1 MKIVRFIGIVMT
13 IMCAAIT
20 SCNAVP
26 VTHKR
31 VYESVAHVYASG
43 SSFNWLEPFKTSP
56 TSIEQGSGFVIDD
69 EGHIITNFHVIK
81 DATEIN
87 VTLPSCGQ
95 RMLHASVVGI
105 CPESDVALLKL
116 TQRDCR
122 SIRALT
128 GYVPHL
134 ILGDSDNIEREQH
147 ITAYGYPFGQQ
158 RVNCQPGVVS
168 GFEVVEGESFI
179 EVTTPLSS
187 GYSGGPCVDRA
198 GRVVGINN
206 AQLMGIRS
214 MNFII
219 PINEIKKLLPSLRRH
234 TVVHRPFFGI
244 SFVGTHPTLM
254 RFLCNPD
261 TITGLYVTRVY
272 KHGACAAAGIV
283 VGDVLCSLN
292 GHALT
297 PSGELKD
304 PGRNELMPLLVALNQ
319 CSPDQIIS
327 CVVYRHGKKRD
338 VTIDLGAAQQLPI
351 RYWYPP
357 FEHVDYEIV
366 GGLVLMPFALN
377 HLDALRSLDTNIA
390 KRLSYYEEIS
400 HRTEPKVIVT
410 HLGAHS
416 PARDIGTIREGDIV
430 QSINDMRIRTL
441 ADVRCALKK
450 ISAKKQKY
458 IVIKTDDDAVIVFSR
473 CMVCAST

>member
-1 MKIVRFIGIVMT
+1 
-13 IMCAAIT
+13 
-20 SCNAVP
+20 
-26 VTHKR
+26 
-31 VYESVAHVYASG
+31 VYEAVAHVYASG

-56 TSIEQGSGFVIDD
+56 ASTEQGSGFVIDD

-81 DATEIN
+81 DATDIT

-95 RMLHASVVGI
+95 RVVHTTVVGI
-105 CPESDVALLKL
+105 CPESDVALLKIVSDDR
-116 TQRDCR
+116 QYVR
-122 SIRALT
+122 SIT
-128 GYVPHL
+128 GYLPHL
-134 ILGDSDNIEREQH
+134 VVGDSDNIERERRV
-147 ITAYGYPFGQQ
+147 TAYGYPFGQQ
-158 RVNCQPGVVS
+158 RVNCQPGMVS

-187 GYSGGPCVDRA
+187 GYSGGPCVDRV
-198 GRVVGINN
+198 GHVVGINN

-219 PINEIKKLLPSLRRH
+219 PINEIKKLLPSLHRH
-234 TVVHRPFFGI
+234 AVVHRPFIGA
-244 SFVGTHPTLM
+244 SFVGTHPSLM
-254 RFLCNPD
+254 RFLGNPD
-261 TITGLYVTRVY
+261 TVAGLYVTRVY

-283 VGDVLCSLN
+283 AGDVVYTLN

-304 PGRNELMPLLVALNQ
+304 PARNELMPLLVALNQ
-319 CSPDQIIS
+319 CSPDQTIS
-327 CVVYRHGKKRD
+327 CGVYRHGKRRN
-338 VTIDLGAAQQLPI
+338 VTIDFGTAQQLPI

-357 FEHVDYEIV
+357 FEHVDYEIL

-377 HLDALRSLDTNIA
+377 HLDALRCRDTNIA

-410 HLGAHS
+410 HLMARS

-450 ISAKKQKY
+450 FSAKKQKY
-458 IVIKTDDDAVIVFSR
+458 IVIKTDNDAVIVIDRTAATES
-473 CMVCAST
+473 CCVP